1 MNDRI
6 TKKVVVDAGHGGS
19 DPGASSADVI
29 EKEYNLKIAN
39 YIYNRLKELGIP
51 TYITRSTDETI
62 TPTDRVNR
70 ILNAFGNSN
79 DVIVLSNHLNAGG
92 GTGAEVVYA
101 LRNNDTLSKLIL
113 EEIAKTGQTIRK
125 WYQRRLP
132 SNPSKDY
139 YFIHRQTGNTEPV
152 LIEYG
157 FVDNAKDANF
167 IKNNWQNLA
176 EATVRAIATYVG
188 APYDQV
194 SEGSIYQVQ
203 RGDSLYSIAKKFGV
217 SVSSL
222 KSANNLQNNLINV
235 GQKLV
240 IPGFVEPTYST
251 ITYVVQKGDSLYSI
265 ASKYNT
271 TINEIKKL
279 NSLTNNTLSIGDT
292 LKIPSKNKTDIDV
305 DTTAPSNT
313 YVVQYGD
320 TIQSI
325 ARDNNLDVDD
335 LINLNNLTDYELY
348 VGQILKLPTYAGEDV
363 VKEGEYVVK
372 KGDSLY
378 QIAIKNNTTIEE
390 LKKLNNLKTDELD
403 VGQILKLPTKETN
416 EKVEIIPESN
426 TYVVKRGDSLY
437 SIALSNNTTVDE
449 LKRLNNLTS
458 NLLSVGMVL
467 KLPKTETEEIVY
479 TVKRGDSL
487 YSIAREYNTTVNEI
501 KKLNNLTSN
510 LLSIGQTIRIPL

>member
-1 MNDRI
+1 M
-6 TKKVVVDAGHGGS
+6 
-19 DPGASSADVI
+19 
-29 EKEYNLKIAN
+29 
-39 YIYNRLKELGIP
+39 
-51 TYITRSTDETI
+51 
-62 TPTDRVNR
+62 
-70 ILNAFGNSN
+70 
-79 DVIVLSNHLNAGG
+79 
-92 GTGAEVVYA
+92 
-101 LRNNDTLSKLIL
+101 
-113 EEIAKTGQTIRK
+113 
-125 WYQRRLP
+125 
-132 SNPSKDY
+132 
-139 YFIHRQTGNTEPV
+139 
-152 LIEYG
+152 
-157 FVDNAKDANF
+157 
-167 IKNNWQNLA
+167 
-176 EATVRAIATYVG
+176 
-188 APYDQV
+188 
-194 SEGSIYQVQ
+194 
-203 RGDSLYSIAKKFGV
+203 
-217 SVSSL
+217 
-222 KSANNLQNNLINV
+222 
-235 GQKLV
+235 
-240 IPGFVEPTYST
+240 
-251 ITYVVQKGDSLYSI
+251 QKGDSLYSI

-335 LINLNNLTDYELY
+335 LINLNNLADYELY

-390 LKKLNNLKTDELD
+390 LKKLD

>member
-101 LRNNDTLSKLIL
+101 LRNNDTLPKLIL

-176 EATVRAIATYVG
+176 EAMVRAIATYVG

-320 TIQSI
+320 TIFMG
-325 ARDNNLDVDD
+325 NN
-335 LINLNNLTDYELY
+335 
-348 VGQILKLPTYAGEDV
+348 
-363 VKEGEYVVK
+363 EY
-372 KGDSLY
+372 
-378 QIAIKNNTTIEE
+378 
-390 LKKLNNLKTDELD
+390 
-403 VGQILKLPTKETN
+403 
-416 EKVEIIPESN
+416 
-426 TYVVKRGDSLY
+426 
-437 SIALSNNTTVDE
+437 
-449 LKRLNNLTS
+449 RLNGASYCTF
-458 NLLSVGMVL
+458 
-467 KLPKTETEEIVY
+467 
-479 TVKRGDSL
+479 
-487 YSIAREYNTTVNEI
+487 
-501 KKLNNLTSN
+501 
-510 LLSIGQTIRIPL
+510 

>member
-1 MNDRI
+1 M
-6 TKKVVVDAGHGGS
+6 
-19 DPGASSADVI
+19 
-29 EKEYNLKIAN
+29 
-39 YIYNRLKELGIP
+39 
-51 TYITRSTDETI
+51 
-62 TPTDRVNR
+62 
-70 ILNAFGNSN
+70 
-79 DVIVLSNHLNAGG
+79 
-92 GTGAEVVYA
+92 
-101 LRNNDTLSKLIL
+101 

-176 EATVRAIATYVG
+176 EATVRAIAIYIG

-372 KGDSLY
+372 KDDSLY

-403 VGQILKLPTKETN
+403 VGQILKLPIKKTN

>member
-1 MNDRI
+1 MPR
-6 TKKVVVDAGHGGS
+6 HGGS

-139 YFIHRQTGNTEPV
+139 YFIHSQTGNTEPV

-176 EATVRAIATYVG
+176 EATVRAIATYIG

-251 ITYVVQKGDSLYSI
+251 ITSSTFI
-265 ASKYNT
+265 
-271 TINEIKKL
+271 
-279 NSLTNNTLSIGDT
+279 
-292 LKIPSKNKTDIDV
+292 
-305 DTTAPSNT
+305 
-313 YVVQYGD
+313 
-320 TIQSI
+320 
-325 ARDNNLDVDD
+325 
-335 LINLNNLTDYELY
+335 
-348 VGQILKLPTYAGEDV
+348 
-363 VKEGEYVVK
+363 
-372 KGDSLY
+372 
-378 QIAIKNNTTIEE
+378 
-390 LKKLNNLKTDELD
+390 
-403 VGQILKLPTKETN
+403 
-416 EKVEIIPESN
+416 
-426 TYVVKRGDSLY
+426 
-437 SIALSNNTTVDE
+437 
-449 LKRLNNLTS
+449 
-458 NLLSVGMVL
+458 
-467 KLPKTETEEIVY
+467 
-479 TVKRGDSL
+479 
-487 YSIAREYNTTVNEI
+487 
-501 KKLNNLTSN
+501 
-510 LLSIGQTIRIPL
+510 